1 MEEFV
6 MKLITELK
14 IITGENANA
23 PNGFVKLP
31 IDLNKG
37 AGGEYIYLCYKK
49 EESDVG
55 IVDIIVLHDD
65 KADGV
70 GNNFPLGY
78 IKLDMDLNKGAK
90 GEYIYFAYK
99 KGTAEQSKNF
109 GITDLTIL
117 DGDSLSN
124 DIIHNNRNYIIKDV
138 DLNKG
143 AGGKYLYLAYKNV
156 SNTSLVNW
164 MSKLSNQEKL
174 IDVSIPGTHDTM
186 TYNLKQKKMYD
197 LLDSMCPNGVAEA
210 ITAALPSLSLF
221 GVIGGAISV
230 GTLIIEFKKSGA
242 EKLGKTQN
250 FSLRTQLEC
259 GVRFVDIRINSNLE
273 CHHGIMTCYDGL
285 ETVLNVLD
293 EFLKENKEEFV
304 VMRLVVDNLN
314 SENNVKFRNILECHP
329 NIFLN
334 KENIDITKL
343 TVNEVRGKVICLYN
357 VKGEALKYVANK
369 GVPYSNDAFDIQDK
383 YENPGV
389 EEKYNLVEEKISK
402 RNKEK
407 LTLNYVSASM
417 KSNITGA
424 IEAFFKDNTT
434 PIGYANKLNP
444 RVERYLMN
452 DKNIQ
457 NQKNVGN
464 VIFDFVGSDLS
475 WAVIKHN
482 FGI

>member
-1 MEEFV
+1 M
-6 MKLITELK
+6 
-14 IITGENANA
+14 
-23 PNGFVKLP
+23 
-31 IDLNKG
+31 
-37 AGGEYIYLCYKK
+37 
-49 EESDVG
+49 
-55 IVDIIVLHDD
+55 
-65 KADGV
+65 
-70 GNNFPLGY
+70 
-78 IKLDMDLNKGAK
+78 
-90 GEYIYFAYK
+90 
-99 KGTAEQSKNF
+99 
-109 GITDLTIL
+109 
-117 DGDSLSN
+117 
-124 DIIHNNRNYIIKDV
+124 

-259 GVRFVDIRINSNLE
+259 GARFVDIRINSNLE

-343 TVNEVRGKVICLYN
+343 TVNEVRGKVICLYD
-357 VKGEALKYVANK
+357 VKGETLKYVANK
-369 GVPYSNDAFDIQDK
+369 GVPYPNDAFDIQDK